1 MSESLRNDGRIWVP
15 SKADETRPPNDIPE
29 NERDYYLERRYPAF
43 GNLAPRDISS
53 RAAKERIDAGFG
65 IGPLKNAVYLDFSK
79 AIREQ
84 GKEKIQEKYGNLF
97 DMYLK
102 ITGYNAYNEPM
113 MISPSAHFSMGGLW
127 VDYELMTTIPGL
139 FALGEANFADHG
151 ANRLGANSLLQ
162 ASVDGYFIAPYT
174 IANYLAD
181 EIHTGKISPDAP
193 EFDVAEKTVKE
204 QIQDFMD
211 IKGTKTVDYFH
222 KTLGKLLYDYCGLA
236 RNEDGLKY
244 AIEEIRKLKQEFY
257 RDVRVSGQGN
267 QMNSELEKAGR
278 VADYFEI
285 GELMCYDALTRNESC
300 GAHFREEFQT
310 PDGEALR
317 NDTEYQF
324 ISAWAWKGESAEPE
338 LIKEPLIFEEIQPT
352 VRSYK

>member
-1 MSESLRNDGRIWVP
+1 
-15 SKADETRPPNDIPE
+15 
-29 NERDYYLERRYPAF
+29 
-43 GNLAPRDISS
+43 
-53 RAAKERIDAGFG
+53 
-65 IGPLKNAVYLDFSK
+65 
-79 AIREQ
+79 
-84 GKEKIQEKYGNLF
+84 
-97 DMYLK
+97 MYLK
-102 ITGYNAYNEPM
+102 ITGYDAYKEPM

-174 IANYLAD
+174 IANYLSG
-181 EIHTGKISPDAP
+181 EIHTGKISTDHP
-193 EFDVAEKTVKE
+193 EFEKAEKGVKD
-204 QIQDFMD
+204 QIQKFMEV
-211 IKGTKTVDYFH
+211 KGNKTVDYYH

-236 RNEDGLKY
+236 RNEKGLKY

-257 RDVRVSGQGN
+257 QNVTIPGVGDK
-267 QMNSELEKAGR
+267 MNGELEKAGR

-300 GAHFREEFQT
+300 GAHFREEYQT

-317 NDTEYQF
+317 NDADFQF
-324 ISAWAWKGESAEPE
+324 ISAWGWKGEEQEPE
-338 LIKEPLIFEEIQPT
+338 LVKEPLVFEEIQPV